1 MCLKSIEYSEAY
13 LYQRGDAMSLKE
25 EFIFDFAVK
34 MPRLFSVSG
43 NTAVLDNIKKVVL
56 LFRPSQIIIDSGS
69 RFTAVT
75 GKNLEISEIADRRMF
90 IEGEIDEIRFY
101 GTSQED

>member
-1 MCLKSIEYSEAY
+1 MCLSIEYSEAY

-34 MPRLFSVSG
+34 MPRLLVSG

-56 LFRPSQIIIDSGS
+56 ISASQIIIDSGS

-90 IEGEIDEIRFY
+90 IEGDIDEIRFY
-101 GTSQED
+101 GTSQEE